1 MAEEISAKA
10 MVPNSADLTMT
21 KEYLVIKGKHYQVH
35 NHYLYATEKARA
47 ISIKDV
53 LSMEYL
59 TIRSKRMFIVFI
71 ILMTIVVFGGMGIR
85 KMFSVTRQIDREVQ
99 KIENTYNYVTDED
112 IDINITDT
120 IEGILSKI
128 GIKGIVVIYAI
139 LIIGSVVCFL
149 YYLLRPFRVLYV
161 SALGMII
168 AVERR
173 FYDKKQLDS
182 IVNAWQMQLR

>member
-1 MAEEISAKA
+1 MAEEICAKA
-10 MVPNSADLTMT
+10 IKPSSASLTLT
-21 KEYLVIKGKHYQVH
+21 KEYLVIKGKHYQVR
-35 NHYLYATEKARA
+35 NHYLYATEKAQA

-59 TIRSKRMFIVFI
+59 TIHSKRMFIVFI
-71 ILMTIVVFGGMGIR
+71 ILMAIVVFGGVGIH
-85 KMFSVTRQIDREVQ
+85 KMLSVTRQIDKEVQ
-99 KIENTYNYVTDED
+99 KIENAYNYVTDEE

-120 IEGILSKI
+120 IKGVLSEI
-128 GIKGIVVIYAI
+128 GIKGILVIYAI

-161 SALGMII
+161 STLGMII

-173 FYDKKQLDS
+173 FYDKTQLDS
-182 IVNAWQMQLR
+182 IVNTWQMQLR

>member
-1 MAEEISAKA
+1 MDEVSARA
-10 MVPNSADLTMT
+10 ITNNSADLTIT
-21 KEYLVIKGKHYQVH
+21 KEYLVVKGKHYQVR
-35 NHYLYATEKARA
+35 NHYLYATEKAQA

-59 TIRSKRMFIVFI
+59 TIRSKRMFIVFV
-71 ILMTIVVFGGMGIR
+71 ILMTIVVFGGVGIR

-99 KIENTYNYVTDED
+99 KIEKTYNYVTDED

-120 IEGILSKI
+120 IEGALCEI

-161 SALGMII
+161 STLGMII

-173 FYDKKQLDS
+173 FYDKTQLDS
-182 IVNAWQMQLR
+182 IVNTWQMQLR